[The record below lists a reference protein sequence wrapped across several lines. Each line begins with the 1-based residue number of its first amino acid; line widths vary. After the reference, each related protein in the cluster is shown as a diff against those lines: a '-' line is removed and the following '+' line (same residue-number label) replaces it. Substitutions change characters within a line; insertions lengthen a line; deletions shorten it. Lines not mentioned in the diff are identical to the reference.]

1 MTSKLL
7 EMSRNPSTSDFFS
20 NKVLAL
26 MILGMSFIA
35 FMASMFVPEEY
46 FILALLAPI
55 GGIVGI
61 ILVVRPQLLLIIIVA
76 YFPLEGGTWFDPYLP
91 GGLTIPKI
99 LGVLLLGVLIF
110 NIIFRKEKFRFFD
123 DALDY
128 VIMAFCAAIVFS
140 SIASL
145 HTDQIIGEV
154 DRVLRLVAFYVA
166 VKNLVKTSAT
176 MRWLMVAFFLTSTYA
191 SMVGL
196 NDYFT
201 LTTEWGKRVRAAGIN
216 ENPNNFAFASVM
228 AIAVGSQLLV
238 VSKNW
243 FSRIFWVGAI
253 GIVLLGLI
261 YSGSRGG
268 MLSGAVVISLIIL
281 RHPRRNQLILL
292 GLLGAVLSFPFLP
305 QDMKDRYF
313 SFGSDSDFKSSQE
326 ESADASSERRLSYLQ
341 FGLGLIAENP
351 IQGAGYRSFVILYPE
366 SEFIRFDNPVNEH
379 DLNRV
384 AHNVYLETFVGVG
397 LLGTSAFVL
406 MLFLAW
412 RYFRRAIALLEPGT
426 FAWATAQ
433 ALEYALIAYCVSS
446 IFISSEQFKQ
456 LWYILGMSSA
466 LLHYAMFLQN
476 KKNSSN
482 APIRSS
488 IAN

>member
-1 MTSKLL
+1 MTDEL
-7 EMSRNPSTSDFFS
+7 EYMSGFGNEFATEALKGALPVGKNSPQKVAYGLYAEQMTGSAFTAPRSS
-20 NKVLAL
+20 NKRTWQYRIRPSVLHKPFSL
-26 MILGMSFIA
+26 HRNGMITGAAPGPATPNQLRWDPLPI
-35 FMASMFVPEEY
+35 PEERTD
-46 FILALLAPI
+46 FIEGWHSMTACGSPESMI
-55 GGIVGI
+55 GISV
-61 ILVVRPQLLLIIIVA
+61 
-76 YFPLEGGTWFDPYLP
+76 
-91 GGLTIPKI
+91 
-99 LGVLLLGVLIF
+99 
-110 NIIFRKEKFRFFD
+110 
-123 DALDY
+123 
-128 VIMAFCAAIVFS
+128 
-140 SIASL
+140 
-145 HTDQIIGEV
+145 HH
-154 DRVLRLVAFYVA
+154 YVA
-166 VKNLVKTSAT
+166 NA
-176 MRWLMVAFFLTSTYA
+176 
-191 SMVGL
+191 
-196 NDYFT
+196 
-201 LTTEWGKRVRAAGIN
+201 
-216 ENPNNFAFASVM
+216 
-228 AIAVGSQLLV
+228 
-238 VSKNW
+238 
-243 FSRIFWVGAI
+243 
-253 GIVLLGLI
+253 
-261 YSGSRGG
+261 
-268 MLSGAVVISLIIL
+268 
-281 RHPRRNQLILL
+281 
-292 GLLGAVLSFPFLP
+292 
-305 QDMKDRYF
+305 DMKDRYF